1 MATNRPP
8 VCLVGATRFDMEN
21 LGLLLRRVGAA
32 AVVCDGVQQ
41 FLARLDAGEPCRAV
55 FVELGAA
62 RDLRDLAERVCA
74 AAGATPVFGF
84 ARADRDV
91 DAEWLVS
98 IGVRELVRLPA
109 GEALVRELV
118 ASLDEPVPELI
129 ARSPELQRVVA
140 MVDRIAQSAAPVLVI
155 GETGTG
161 KEVIARRV
169 HQSSRRADG
178 PFVSINCAAIP
189 EQLLESELF
198 GHEKGAFTGALSRRL
213 GKFEEAAG
221 GTLLLD
227 EIGEMD
233 LRLQAKLLRAIQERQ
248 IDRVGGRGPISVDLR
263 IVATTNR
270 DLMAEV
276 EARRFR
282 EDLYYRLNVIN
293 VELPPLRERPL
304 DIAPLAEHFVL
315 KHCARNA
322 MPPKS
327 IDPSAMAKLEAFAWP
342 GNVRELENTMYRAVL
357 IADTA
362 RIDADDIVFTRHQGA
377 ALANRSY
384 AERIA
389 QTIPATRPEPSA
401 PPAPVDVP
409 ALPPTP
415 ASLASEPAAPEPCAP
430 EPGSPTEAQGAPTDR
445 PPDGIGAFVG
455 LSIADLEE
463 QLIKATLEHCYGN
476 RTRAATILGI
486 SIQTLRNK
494 LERYGA

>member
-1 MATNRPP
+1 MATNRLP
-8 VCLVGATRFDMEN
+8 VCLIGATRFDIDN
-21 LGLLLRRVGAA
+21 LALILRRVGAA
-32 AVVCDGVQQ
+32 PVACDGAPQ
-41 FLARLDAGEPCRAV
+41 FVARLDAGEPCRAV
-55 FVELGAA
+55 FLELGAG
-62 RDLRDLAERVCA
+62 REMRELAESTCA
-74 AAGATPVFGF
+74 AAGATPVYGF
-84 ARADRDV
+84 ARAGRSIDADWLVETGIRDV
-91 DAEWLVS
+91 
-98 IGVRELVRLPA
+98 VRLPA
-109 GEALVRELV
+109 EEALLREIV
-118 ASLDEPVPELI
+118 SGLDEPAPELI
-129 ARSPELQRVVA
+129 ARSPELKRVVA
-140 MVDRIAQSAAPVLVI
+140 VVDRVAQSDAPVLII

-161 KEVIARRV
+161 KEVIARHV
-169 HQSSRRADG
+169 HRASRRASG

-198 GHEKGAFTGALSRRL
+198 GHEKGAFTGALARRL

-233 LRLQAKLLRAIQERQ
+233 LKLQSKLLRAIQERQ
-248 IDRVGGRGPISVDLR
+248 IDRVGGRGPVSVDLR

-293 VELPPLRERPL
+293 VELPPLRERLL
-304 DIAPLAEHFVL
+304 DVAPLAEHFVQ

-322 MPPKS
+322 LPPKS
-327 IDPSAMAKLEAFAWP
+327 IAPAAMARLEAFDWP

-357 IADTA
+357 IANSPSIEA
-362 RIDADDIVFTRHQGA
+362 EDIIFTRHQGA
-377 ALANRSY
+377 ALASRSY
-384 AERIA
+384 AERVA
-389 QTIPATRPEPSA
+389 QVAPPPEPVPA
-401 PPAPVDVP
+401 PAPAPAPVE
-409 ALPPTP
+409 ALPGAEASP
-415 ASLASEPAAPEPCAP
+415 APPVVLAEGDAAAAR
-430 EPGSPTEAQGAPTDR
+430 PG
-445 PPDGIGAFVG
+445 GIGAFVG
-455 LSIADLEE
+455 RSIAEIEE